1 MRTFIGRSGM
11 NRKKKILKTLKSPG
25 SGSDESKDSLTQTKE
40 KIMSNKNWSMIRNA
54 ALTFAL
60 AAGVSQATVSTC
72 GGNVQIVNLL
82 NASAQAGLDLT
93 SVGSGI
99 EIANF
104 TVSNNTSQFTL
115 AFSFANGGVFINT
128 AHAAQTVPM
137 TGVHLVPVNATYGT
151 GVAPVVPATPAEGA
165 SIIVGGDLTARFV
178 PAHATPTVVTWTP
191 AAQSTPTTGLI
202 FSMQADWAAATTVLA
217 GLYTEQITA
226 TLTATL

>member
-40 KIMSNKNWSMIRNA
+40 KIMSNKNWTMIRNA

-72 GGNVQIVNLL
+72 GGNVQVVNLL

-93 SVGSGI
+93 SAGTNI

-104 TVSNNTSQFTL
+104 TVSNNTSQYTL
-115 AFSFANGGVFINT
+115 AFTFLNGGVFINT
-128 AHAAQTVPM
+128 LHASQK
-137 TGVHLVPVNATYGT
+137 VN
-151 GVAPVVPATPAEGA
+151 
-165 SIIVGGDLTARFV
+165 
-178 PAHATPTVVTWTP
+178 
-191 AAQSTPTTGLI
+191 
-202 FSMQADWAAATTVLA
+202 
-217 GLYTEQITA
+217 
-226 TLTATL
+226 